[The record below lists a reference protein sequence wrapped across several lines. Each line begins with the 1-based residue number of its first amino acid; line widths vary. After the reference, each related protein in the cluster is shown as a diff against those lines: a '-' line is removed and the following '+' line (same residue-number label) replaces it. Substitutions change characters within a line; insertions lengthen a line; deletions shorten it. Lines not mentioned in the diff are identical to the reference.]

1 MKADLSMKL
10 TILAL
15 FSTLLFGLSSTNCIA
30 QDVERPERNES
41 GSIAP
46 ERVKEREVK
55 MPSDPSRFIESEANK
70 VAEQLSKASIRR
82 SRTTAKIWNSDPHVQ
97 SSPAMS
103 AMAANTPSGATS
115 INEQARNLYR
125 IEARRLAASKRLL
138 NSNDFLKAFML
149 ISNSRLES
157 NPQANLRLLLDNKL
171 LNNRSYES
179 TLRQNMGFSRDEA
192 QAAIKLANAQMN

>member
-82 SRTTAKIWNSDPHVQ
+82 SRTTAKIWNSDP
-97 SSPAMS
+97 SR
-103 AMAANTPSGATS
+103 S
-115 INEQARNLYR
+115 IIAGNERHGSQYT
-125 IEARRLAASKRLL
+125 
-138 NSNDFLKAFML
+138 FG
-149 ISNSRLES
+149 
-157 NPQANLRLLLDNKL
+157 
-171 LNNRSYES
+171 SYFN
-179 TLRQNMGFSRDEA
+179 Q
-192 QAAIKLANAQMN
+192 